1 MIAVIAGGLTA
12 VVWALA
18 TLSATRAARTIGPW
32 STSGWVL
39 LIGLV
44 ACVPLLVIEGVPA
57 VVDAGAI
64 AWLALAGL
72 GYVIG
77 MVFNYSALAAGK
89 VPVAAPIV
97 STEGAI
103 AATLALFSGEAISP
117 PLIALLA
124 LLAGGVFLAAFEPQD
139 DGEDV
144 AAVATVTA
152 PGSLGRHRASAVP
165 YVGLAIAAAMAFGV
179 SLFAAGHASGDVP
192 VSWVAS
198 AGRVV
203 GVVLITL
210 PLILTRRMPLTRAAF
225 PFVAFAGIGEVV
237 GLATFAWGARESIA
251 ITAVLASQSAVLAAL
266 AAHRMGERISRRQ
279 WVGVAVVGTCVT
291 AVALSQL

>member
-124 LLAGGVFLAAFEPQD
+124 LLAGGVFLAAFEP
-139 DGEDV
+139 
-144 AAVATVTA
+144 
-152 PGSLGRHRASAVP
+152 PG
-165 YVGLAIAAAMAFGV
+165 
-179 SLFAAGHASGDVP
+179 
-192 VSWVAS
+192 
-198 AGRVV
+198 
-203 GVVLITL
+203 
-210 PLILTRRMPLTRAAF
+210 
-225 PFVAFAGIGEVV
+225 
-237 GLATFAWGARESIA
+237 
-251 ITAVLASQSAVLAAL
+251 
-266 AAHRMGERISRRQ
+266 
-279 WVGVAVVGTCVT
+279 
-291 AVALSQL
+291 